1 MPKNLI
7 HIDKIAADFSHL
19 VEADRNHAL
28 YLSLVGGVEV
38 AHDVRELVLP
48 PGYKLVRVDRRLD
61 VPQEH
66 FELALLNE
74 VTEEV
79 VYYNR
84 VVTHN
89 DRALNCRP
97 VSQVLVWRTRKP
109 QHNVVLAGIPAKLFF
124 GYLIERYDVVVSD
137 VNQTNEGMS
146 FWLARMY
153 EALGYGLN
161 VYAYDVMSGEL
172 KTIGAEDD
180 VGKYQMWLWGDVDNY
195 QHRLAIISRLEL
207 PLP

>member
-19 VEADRNHAL
+19 VETDRNRAL
-28 YLSLVGGVEV
+28 YLSLADATEIAHEV
-38 AHDVRELVLP
+38 RDLILP
-48 PGYKLVRVDRRLD
+48 PGYRLVRLDGRLD
-61 VPQEH
+61 VPQTH
-66 FELALLNE
+66 FELALLND
-74 VTEEV
+74 VSEEV

-84 VVTHN
+84 VVTVQ
-89 DRALNCRP
+89 DQALNCRP

-109 QHNVVLAGIPAKLFF
+109 KHNAVLAGIPGKLFY

-153 EALGYGLN
+153 EALEFGFR

-172 KTIGAEDD
+172 NNIRKDD
-180 VGKYQMWLWGDVDNY
+180 DLGKYQSWLWGDADSY
-195 QHRLAIISRLEL
+195 QHRLAIISKIEL